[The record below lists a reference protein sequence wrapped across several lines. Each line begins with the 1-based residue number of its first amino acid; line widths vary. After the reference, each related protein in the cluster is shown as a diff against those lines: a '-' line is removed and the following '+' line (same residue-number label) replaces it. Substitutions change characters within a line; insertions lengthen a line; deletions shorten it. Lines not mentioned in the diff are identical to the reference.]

1 MQNTIAPSLS
11 DLAAMAR
18 DTLQEMGFTLE
29 HQPMDDE
36 PDNLEM
42 GYYQATIS
50 KPEAHVLVNVETSK
64 RLPTWRVYVDDGEGT
79 LEVEH
84 AREFAR
90 DLETA
95 SNICT
100 RLNGEAIAA
109 TTGRTAYVVTL
120 DNLLD
125 YTQDVW
131 ICTCTTD
138 EKVETYTSAV
148 DDRKLRIGK
157 KWHNDRSFRPLDGL
171 MTFEVIDKARLFDR
185 IPDPTDSYR
194 ATGIFISID

>member
-1 MQNTIAPSLS
+1 
-11 DLAAMAR
+11 
-18 DTLQEMGFTLE
+18 
-29 HQPMDDE
+29 MDDE

-64 RLPTWRVYVDDGEGT
+64 RLPEWRVYVDDGEGT

-90 DLETA
+90 DLQTA

-100 RLNGEAIAA
+100 RLNGEAMAA
-109 TTGRTAYVVTL
+109 TTGRTAYVVNL

-138 EKVETYTSAV
+138 QNVKMSTLRVN
-148 DDRKLRIGK
+148 DRKLRIGK
-157 KWHNDRSFRPLDGL
+157 KRHHDLPFRPLDGL
-171 MTFEVIDKARLFDR
+171 MTFEVIATARLFDR
-185 IPDPTDSYR
+185 IPDPVDSYR
-194 ATGIFISID
+194 ATGIFISVD